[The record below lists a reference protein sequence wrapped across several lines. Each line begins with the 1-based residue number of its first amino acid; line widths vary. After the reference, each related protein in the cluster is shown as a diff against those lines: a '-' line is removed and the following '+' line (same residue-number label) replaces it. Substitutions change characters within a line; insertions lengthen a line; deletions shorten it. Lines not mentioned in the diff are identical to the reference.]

1 MELMRDRGGDARER
15 PTAVRVQLI
24 FRCILPSPALH
35 GIRLRM
41 LALDL
46 RDCTQAQHVCD
57 CTQQACS
64 CTRPFILHLLH
75 LCCVC
80 RCAFQGLPI
89 TFPRNAALRGAD
101 VTGEHFALHA
111 RMPCPFE
118 PVHSRTPVQPAYIC
132 FVCAPCPPSPLA
144 DSRCSRCVRVSSA
157 GVRCAASARAS
168 RWFRIGGCRQSG
180 LGLAG
185 QLDFVRNACCC
196 WCEPSFSPCCRLCR
210 ASCVADSCLC
220 VLSMFF

>member
-1 MELMRDRGGDARER
+1 MCVTVPVPSKL
-15 PTAVRVQLI
+15 AVV
-24 FRCILPSPALH
+24 PALSYFTCCICAAFV
-35 GIRLRM
+35 GVRFRGCRLLFRGM
-41 LALDL
+41 QRCEAPMSQVSTLLSMRACPAL
-46 RDCTQAQHVCD
+46 
-57 CTQQACS
+57 
-64 CTRPFILHLLH
+64 
-75 LCCVC
+75 
-80 RCAFQGLPI
+80 
-89 TFPRNAALRGAD
+89 
-101 VTGEHFALHA
+101 
-111 RMPCPFE
+111 E
-118 PVHSRTPVQPAYIC
+118 PVHSRTPVQPACIC